1 MGALGFGILWGSL
14 RVRAVPCSAS
24 EDFMFYLEV
33 YVCVCVWG
41 VLGKTVNLNLDMENS
56 PFD

>member
-1 MGALGFGILWGSL
+1 MGALGWHPGGPL

-24 EDFMFYLEV
+24 EDFMFYLEM
-33 YVCVCVWG
+33 G
-41 VLGKTVNLNLDMENS
+41 DVLGKIPNLNLDTLNS

>member
-1 MGALGFGILWGSL
+1 MGALGWHPVGSL

-33 YVCVCVWG
+33 GVCGGG
-41 VLGKTVNLNLDMENS
+41 VLGKIANLNLDMENS